1 MKLSQDQVNTIL
13 KNAPANV
20 DKKVILDGLITRGYE
35 LEGVDTNAVKQRLN
49 LDTTTQEVPI
59 SGNMQVPKQEDN
71 KDKPGF
77 LSREVGILDNRFGA
91 ALNDFK
97 GTSEKSKGEPLP
109 VRILQGVGSASN
121 VIPDTI
127 VNAAEGLGNMV
138 GFEKGRGLDI
148 TKSVDQLKDSS
159 ALFNKD
165 INGLTKTIQRDIR
178 KFDFNQSAEKIAEFL
193 GKLNRSVGTM
203 TPEERATELTVGD
216 HLIQL
221 SQKYPGLASTIES
234 TLKGASGAG
243 EVANNLLIVDGVSTA
258 VKPIVKAGAK
268 AAVNTVDAIA
278 SIGGGGGGG
287 GTGAS
292 MVTDAVKAGADLR
305 NNIQLTIASK
315 NVNPQLA
322 SSAKRL
328 FLDGTKNIKDP
339 IATYDSYLA
348 QSKKALGDIKAD
360 PAISVVGEK
369 MGTAFDNV
377 LKQRSAVGKVLGD
390 ELKANGKIKI
400 NITEPKASL
409 LSDLKDSGLSYN
421 PKTNQLTSFQGSKFA
436 PDEVSM
442 LNDFAKDVTALG
454 DNPTVSQIDNFVSK
468 TRSKLQFTKGKA
480 GVTGTTNAERIINN
494 GIAKIKG
501 TLDPAVNGNSSLSGY
516 WKANNTYSEL
526 SDFVDEGSSFLGKKT
541 LSGDY
546 AKDASVAKSSV
557 QSILN
562 QGKKDFMIKLEAL
575 TGYNA
580 IDDAVLALQAMKD
593 AGDFRGLSLLQAM
606 SETGI
611 PTSTSG
617 FTQKVVDFAVKK
629 GGELLAG
636 TPEEQTRAFIQ
647 DLLTKNKKVRKVTP
661 KK

>member
-49 LDTTTQEVPI
+49 NTASSTPVMPTKVP
-59 SGNMQVPKQEDN
+59 QAETAT
-71 KDKPGF
+71 DKSPGF

-97 GTSEKSKGEPLP
+97 GTSEESKGEPLP
-109 VRILQGVGSASN
+109 VRIAQGVGSATGI
-121 VIPDTI
+121 IPDTI
-127 VNAAEGLGNMV
+127 VNAAQGV
-138 GFEKGRGLDI
+138 GDLFGYEKGKGL
-148 TKSVDQLKDSS
+148 KGVDELKNSLAIKNEVS
-159 ALFNKD
+159 
-165 INGLTKTIQRDIR
+165 
-178 KFDFNQSAEKIAEFL
+178 KFDFNQSADKIVEFL
-193 GKLNRSVGTM
+193 GKINRSVGTM
-203 TPEERATELTVGD
+203 TPEQIANEKTIGD
-216 HLIQL
+216 QLIQL
-221 SQKYPGLASTIES
+221 SKTHPDIASTIES

-243 EVANNLLIVDGVSTA
+243 EVVDNLLIVDGVSTA

-278 SIGGGGGGG
+278 SIGGGG